1 MVMTSCPPILLLLQ
15 CWVESQGRGYV
26 ELSTNPLVVTVLGG
40 VTGAWLCR
48 AVHQSSCCYSAGWS
62 HRGVVM
68 TSCPPILLLLQC
80 WVESQGRGYDELST
94 NPLVV
99 TVLGGVTGAWL
110 CQAVHQSSCCYSA
123 GWSHRGVVMTSCPP
137 ILLLLQC
144 WVESQ
149 GRGYDELSTNPLVV
163 TVLGGVTGAWL

>member
-1 MVMTSCPPILLLLQ
+1 M
-15 CWVESQGRGYV
+15 
-26 ELSTNPLVVTVLGG
+26 
-40 VTGAWLCR
+40 
-48 AVHQSSCCYSAGWS
+48 
-62 HRGVVM
+62 VM

-110 CQAVHQSSCCYSA
+110 CRVVHQSSCYSA

-149 GRGYDELSTNPLVV
+149 GRGYDELFTNPLVV
-163 TVLGGVTGAWL
+163 TVHAKPQELKTFGDEDAINNTDVEGSLQRLKDNDPKLKELVLNNIKVSRQLVTCVTHDNTN

>member
-1 MVMTSCPPILLLLQ
+1 MVMMSCPPILLLLQ
-15 CWVESQGRGYV
+15 CWVESQGRGYD

-48 AVHQSSCCYSAGWS
+48 VVHQSSCCYSAGWS

-110 CQAVHQSSCCYSA
+110 CRVVHQSSCCYSA
-123 GWSHRGVVMTSCPP
+123 GWSHRGVVMSGCPP

-149 GRGYDELSTNPLVV
+149 GRGYVGLSTNPLVV

>member
-1 MVMTSCPPILLLLQ
+1 MVMSGCSPILLLLQ
-15 CWVESQGRGYV
+15 CWVELQGRGYE
-26 ELSTNPLVVTVLGG
+26 ELSTNPVVVTVLGG

-48 AVHQSSCCYSAGWS
+48 AVHQSSCSAGWS

-68 TSCPPILLLLQC
+68 SGCSPILLLLQC

-110 CQAVHQSSCCYSA
+110 
-123 GWSHRGVVMTSCPP
+123 
-137 ILLLLQC
+137 
-144 WVESQ
+144 
-149 GRGYDELSTNPLVV
+149 
-163 TVLGGVTGAWL
+163 